1 MMREPL
7 LPEMPEVQGP
17 ESEPE
22 PPTRPEAARVVRP
35 VRTQLEWVPRSL
47 DDALP
52 EGHLARSIWAF
63 VERLELGSFYASVRA
78 VLNGPGRPASDPK
91 VLLALWVYATADGVG
106 SARQLAHLCEEHD
119 AYRWLRG
126 GVPINHHQLADF
138 RVARQQQLDELLTK
152 ILASLMSAG
161 LVKAERVAQDGV
173 RLRAG
178 AGAASFRR
186 KERLEQF
193 LEQARERVRQLGQE
207 REHPDPCRTARERA
221 AQGRAARERAERIE
235 RALAEMPK
243 VEAIKEKQKRKLA
256 KGKREKV
263 GEARVSTTD
272 AEARVMKMADGGY
285 RPALNAQLATD
296 MDSQVIVGV
305 GVVNQGTDLGLAAPM
320 EAQVAERTGRH
331 PSEYV
336 VDGGFASL
344 GDVVTLTRR
353 EVTVYT
359 PSRPPT
365 GELRGKDPS
374 LPRPTDP
381 PEVASWRVRMATE
394 EAKALYRDRGAAA
407 ECVNAQIEGRYGLR
421 QLPVRGLGKVLSV
434 LLLAVI
440 THNLLRWIALAT

>member
-1 MMREPL
+1 MMQLSP
-7 LPEMPEVQGP
+7 LPEMPEVQ
-17 ESEPE
+17 ESAPE
-22 PPTRPEAARVVRP
+22 PPTLPAAARVVRP
-35 VRTQLEWVPRSL
+35 VRTQLEWVTRSL

-52 EGHLARSIWAF
+52 EAHLARAVWAF
-63 VERLELGSFYASVRA
+63 VERLELDSFYASIKA
-78 VLNGPGRPASDPK
+78 VVDGPGRPPSDPK

-106 SARQLAHLCEEHD
+106 KARQLARLCCEHD

-126 GVPINHHQLADF
+126 GVPINYHMLSDF
-138 RVARQQQLDELLTK
+138 RVARKAELDELLTQ

-161 LVKAERVAQDGV
+161 LVEAERVAQDGV

-193 LEQARERVRQLGQE
+193 LEQAGERVRQLSEEQ
-207 REHPDPCRTARERA
+207 PDPCRTAMEQA
-221 AQGRAARERAERIE
+221 AQERAARERTERIE

-243 VEAIKEKQKRKLA
+243 VEAIKERQKRKLA

-272 AEARVMKMADGGY
+272 PEARVMKMADGGY
-285 RPALNAQLATD
+285 RPALNAQFATD

-305 GVVNQGTDLGLAAPM
+305 AVVNQGTDLGLAAPM
-320 EAQVAERTGRH
+320 ETQVAERTGRH
-331 PSEYV
+331 PSQYV
-336 VDGGFASL
+336 VDGGFACL
-344 GDVVTLTRR
+344 DDVVTLTRR
-353 EVTVYT
+353 EVVVYT

-365 GELRGKDPS
+365 GDDRAKDPT
-374 LPRPTDP
+374 LPRPGDP
-381 PEVASWRVRMATE
+381 PEVADWRVRMGTE

-421 QLPVRGLGKVLSV
+421 QLPVRGLERALAV
-434 LLLAVI
+434 LLLVAVA
-440 THNLLRWIALAT
+440 HNLLRWIALTT